1 MGISMV
7 EKIENKEFSPKEIR
21 EMLGIDNAQIQE
33 LCKMAD
39 IKLKKN
45 HRGLTYFTQDDAKTL
60 KDFSSKRKMQYV
72 TPAPSKNVV
81 FKGTNSISSASI
93 VQLVDTLRNIEKSMT
108 DRITAVLDEKLDGMD
123 DVVMDKN
130 ALPNTVVIKDL
141 KGDVVSVRGEKK
153 SESNPLYLTKSA
165 NGVIKKVDNL
175 ESISPNDIKTMNVFK
190 GEQGEQFKKY
200 GNTSNG
206 VILIELK

>member
-60 KDFSSKRKMQYV
+60 KDYSSKRKMQYV

-123 DVVMDKN
+123 EVVVELVRCKTENETLRYKMNELNKEVYNLKN
-130 ALPNTVVIKDL
+130 ELSKYKALGL
-141 KGDVVSVRGEKK
+141 GF
-153 SESNPLYLTKSA
+153 Y
-165 NGVIKKVDNL
+165 IKKNGDS
-175 ESISPNDIKTMNVFK
+175 SI
-190 GEQGEQFKKY
+190 
-200 GNTSNG
+200 
-206 VILIELK
+206 L

>member
-7 EKIENKEFSPKEIR
+7 ENVENKEFSPKEIR

-60 KDFSSKRKMQYV
+60 KDFSSKKKMQYV
-72 TPAPSKNVV
+72 TPAPSKNIV

-123 DVVMDKN
+123 DVVMELIRVKTEN
-130 ALPNTVVIKDL
+130 ETMRFKINELNKENYRL
-141 KGDVVSVRGEKK
+141 KKEVNSF
-153 SESNPLYLTKSA
+153 
-165 NGVIKKVDNL
+165 KKV
-175 ESISPNDIKTMNVFK
+175 PFGFYAKTTPDHLF
-190 GEQGEQFKKY
+190 
-200 GNTSNG
+200 
-206 VILIELK
+206 